1 MSKILRRRAQIF
13 GLVGSAFVGGWCSK
27 SLIDYFQSISSVSA
41 KTLTPYENPNVPSIA
56 NSTKA
61 QRISQIMKYGF
72 PSLDSLRSFDDF
84 VLSYDRRN
92 RTAYWVFEHLTK
104 ENTAYSEAVNRSKS
118 EFFEDDSIHEYF
130 RGRNSDYKYSGY
142 DRGHLAAAGNHKAN
156 QKHLDQTFVLSNIS
170 PQVGAGFNRDKW
182 AELEKHSRKL
192 LKQYPNVYV
201 CTGPLYLPMKS
212 PNGKKYVNYEVIGD
226 SNVAVPTH
234 FFKIIVAENENGK
247 LVMENYVL
255 PNAVISDSTP
265 LTSFMVPLD
274 SIQRAAGFLF
284 FEKLDKS
291 KLISVNNQKP

>member
-27 SLIDYFQSISSVSA
+27 SLVDYFQSISSVSA

-130 RGRNSDYKYSGY
+130 SGY